1 MANGSLKPFYKYILH
16 FIIKNP
22 FFQGLLRC
30 NPDLILH
37 IFMVTLF
44 KHKLNLQT
52 MKHFLKL
59 VFLTSFIFSAF
70 LVSAQ
75 IINVPNRIEN
85 KAVNRVNNK
94 IDQGIDKGLDAVE
107 DDVTGKNKK
116 KEKNSNNNQTEQTE
130 QENSGNSESG
140 NTATS
145 TNKPVAP
152 QDKPSMQTYS
162 KYDFIPGE
170 KVMFFDDFAETA
182 VGDFPPN
189 WNTNASG
196 EVVTTNL
203 FPGNWFKMIGS
214 GCVALDE
221 GLKLPDNFTIEYD
234 VISNPMDESNTA
246 SEFGFYLYSA
256 EDPKDLNEGGAVP
269 GLKGGIKMSFGYR
282 ATYSAYNEEGYT
294 IEGTKDDAVM
304 EPGKKYRLSFWVQK
318 TRLRVYQD
326 QVKIFDLPK
335 VFKPGFQANMMR
347 FELWESANPMI
358 TNFRVAAGLP
368 DMRSK
373 LITEGKLV
381 SYGIYFDVNKDV
393 VKPES
398 YGTLKG
404 IADVLKEN
412 PTVRVKIVGHT
423 DSDGADAAN
432 LDLSKRRGAS
442 VKAELIKNFGIDAS
456 RLESDGLG
464 ESKPVAP
471 NDTQVNKAMNR
482 RVEFIK
488 L

>member
-1 MANGSLKPFYKYILH
+1 MKLLFR
-16 FIIKNP
+16 
-22 FFQGLLRC
+22 FF
-30 NPDLILH
+30 
-37 IFMVTLF
+37 
-44 KHKLNLQT
+44 
-52 MKHFLKL
+52 FLA
-59 VFLTSFIFSAF
+59 SFVLSVSG
-70 LVSAQ
+70 VSAQ
-75 IINVPNRIEN
+75 IINVGNRIEN
-85 KAVNRVNNK
+85 KATNRINNK

-107 DDVTGKNKK
+107 DDITGKNKEEGKTKTK
-116 KEKNSNNNQTEQTE
+116 KAKVEEEQSA
-130 QENSGNSESG
+130 NDESG
-140 NTATS
+140 ENTSSGSSMT
-145 TNKPVAP
+145 KP

-162 KYDFIPGE
+162 KYDFVPGE
-170 KVMFFDDFAETA
+170 KVLYFDDFAETA

-189 WNTNASG
+189 WNTTASG
-196 EVVTTNL
+196 EVVTNNI

-214 GCVALDE
+214 GCVALEE
-221 GLKLPDNFTIEYD
+221 GIKLPDNYTIEFD
-234 VISNPMDESNTA
+234 VIPYTVEENIESF
-246 SEFGFYLYSA
+246 EYGFYLYSA
-256 EDPKDLNEGGAVP
+256 QNPKDLFEGGAVP
-269 GLKGGIKMSFGYR
+269 GNNGGIKMSFGYR
-282 ATYSAYNEEGYT
+282 ATYSAYSEEGYT
-294 IEGTKDDAVM
+294 ISGDKEDATAKM
-304 EPGKKYRLSFWVQK
+304 EAGKKYRLSFWVQK

-335 VFKPGFQANMMR
+335 VFAPGMICNQMR
-347 FELWESANPMI
+347 FELWGESGPII
-358 TNFRVAAGLP
+358 TNFRIAAGMP

-432 LDLSKRRGAS
+432 LDLSKRRGES
-442 VKAELIKNFGIDAS
+442 VKAELVKNFGIDAS

-464 ESKPVAP
+464 ETKPVAP
-471 NDTQVNKAMNR
+471 NDTPSNKAMNR
-482 RVEFIK
+482 RVEFVK

>member
-1 MANGSLKPFYKYILH
+1 M
-16 FIIKNP
+16 IKL
-22 FFQGLLRC
+22 FLR
-30 NPDLILH
+30 I
-37 IFMVTLF
+37 
-44 KHKLNLQT
+44 
-52 MKHFLKL
+52 
-59 VFLTSFIFSAF
+59 VFLTSFLFTVGI
-70 LVSAQ
+70 VTAQ
-75 IINVPNRIEN
+75 
-85 KAVNRVNNK
+85 NN
-94 IDQGIDKGLDAVE
+94 E
-107 DDVTGKNKK
+107 D
-116 KEKNSNNNQTEQTE
+116 
-130 QENSGNSESG
+130 ESG
-140 NTATS
+140 NEAA
-145 TNKPVAP
+145 AP
-152 QDKPSMQTYS
+152 QEKPTMQTYS
-162 KYDFIPGE
+162 KFDFIPGE
-170 KVMFFDDFAETA
+170 KVMFFDDFTETA

-189 WNTNASG
+189 WNSTASG
-196 EVVTTNL
+196 EVVTNNV
-203 FPGNWFKMIGS
+203 FPGNWFKMIGE
-214 GCVALDE
+214 GCVALEE
-221 GLKLPDNFTIEYD
+221 GIKLPDNYTIEFD
-234 VISNPMDESNTA
+234 VIPYAVDENNVSF
-246 SEFGFYLYSA
+246 EYGFYLYSA
-256 EDPKDLNEGGAVP
+256 QNPKDLNEGGAVP
-269 GLKGGIKMSFGYR
+269 GLNGGIKMSFGYR
-282 ATYSAYNEEGYT
+282 ATYSAYSDEGYT
-294 IEGTKDDAVM
+294 ISGEKENATM
-304 EPGKKYRLSFWVQK
+304 EAGKKYRLSFWVQK

-335 VFKPGFQANMMR
+335 VFKPGMLCNQMR
-347 FELWESANPMI
+347 FELWGESGPMV

-412 PTVRVKIVGHT
+412 PTVRVKIVGYT

-442 VKAELIKNFGIDAS
+442 VKAELIKNFGIDAA

-471 NDTQVNKAMNR
+471 NDTPSNKAMNR